1 MKKTP
6 KHQHSSPVRAT
17 FRFLHH
23 PLKHAWFA
31 TDEYPTF
38 REIKVWRTQQTLGD
52 MWDIYIYMDILPN
65 ITIYYQY
72 IPRLNIWRD
81 KSDLVTNYR
90 SQLHLDHSSST
101 FQHVYGDDWWF
112 NPSKLEGHHPG
123 MKNHIYVF
131 FLVRPHISVNSR
143 YTSIISSQRMDIILL
158 LTANQAIFS

>member
-17 FRFLHH
+17 FKFLHH

-38 REIKVWRTQQTLGD
+38 REIKAEEHSKLWVTCG
-52 MWDIYIYMDILPN
+52 IYIYMDILPY

-90 SQLHLDHSSST
+90 SQLHLDHSSFT

-143 YTSIISSQRMDIILL
+143 YTSIISSQRMDILL
-158 LTANQAIFS
+158 LTANQAIYS